1 MIEIAPSML
10 AADMLHLED
19 DLLDL
24 RKNQIKTLH
33 FDVMDAHFV
42 PNLSFGPDL
51 CKTVHRAFP
60 EYFLDV
66 HLMMDNPE
74 KLLDSFMKAGA
85 SSITVHAEVLDDA
98 MAILNRIKEAGI
110 QCGVSIKPGT
120 NVHAIEELLPVVDRV
135 LVMTVEPG
143 FGGQKFM
150 ENQLEKIIW
159 LRENGYTGRI
169 AVDGGVN
176 MDNVERIVAAGA
188 DVLVMGTAFFRA
200 DDRAAVVQKV
210 KGLA

>member
-1 MIEIAPSML
+1 MTEIAPSML
-10 AADMLHLED
+10 AADMLHLEE

-24 RKNQIKTLH
+24 RRNDIKTLH

-42 PNLSFGPDL
+42 PNLSFGPAL
-51 CKTVHRAFP
+51 CKAVHQAFP

-74 KLLDSFMKAGA
+74 SLLQSFIDSGAGA
-85 SSITVHAEVLDDA
+85 ITVHAEVMEDA
-98 MAILNRIKEAGI
+98 LSILKAIKAAGI
-110 QCGVSIKPGT
+110 QCGISIKPKT
-120 NVHAIEELLPVVDRV
+120 NVESLLPLLPHLDRV

-150 ENQLEKIIW
+150 EDQLEKLVW
-159 LRENGYTGRI
+159 LRQQGFQGHI

-176 MDNVERIVAAGA
+176 MENAERIVSAGA
-188 DVLVMGTAFFRA
+188 DVLVMGTAFFKA
-200 DDRAAVVQKV
+200 EDRAAVVQKV